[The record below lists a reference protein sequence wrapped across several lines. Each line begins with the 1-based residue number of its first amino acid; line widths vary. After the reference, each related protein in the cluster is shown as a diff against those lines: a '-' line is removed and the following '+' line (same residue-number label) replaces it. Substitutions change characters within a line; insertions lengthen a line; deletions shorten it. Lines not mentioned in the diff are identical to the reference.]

1 MHSKR
6 YVRALLHFYR
16 QKSTS
21 QEHPPSKTFEV
32 FLLSIIHAFKIVFQY
47 SPRYIHTFLLLS
59 VFFFRILYLLLHENM
74 HFQIMQL
81 INAILIILLPSNPNI
96 LYLYFQP
103 ISHLLL
109 K

>member
-47 SPRYIHTFLLLS
+47 SPTYFFPSLRL
-59 VFFFRILYLLLHENM
+59 FFRILYLLLHENM

-81 INAILIILLPSNPNI
+81 INAILIILLPSNPNV